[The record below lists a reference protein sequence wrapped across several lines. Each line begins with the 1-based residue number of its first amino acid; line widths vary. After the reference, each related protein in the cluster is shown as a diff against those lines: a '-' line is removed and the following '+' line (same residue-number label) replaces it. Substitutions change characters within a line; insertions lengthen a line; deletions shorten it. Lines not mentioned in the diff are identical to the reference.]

1 MPKFMSAFMVT
12 IPLLDVGIHLGES
25 LGAGV
30 EVFDVILGFAEFA
43 HVINI
48 GLNLL
53 VRKIGFDTE
62 QRGRRSDLGD
72 ACEC

>member
-12 IPLLDVGIHLGES
+12 IPLLDVGIYLGES

-30 EVFDVILGFAEFA
+30 EVFDVILGFAELA

-48 GLNLL
+48 RLNLL
-53 VRKIGFDTE
+53 VRKI
-62 QRGRRSDLGD
+62 
-72 ACEC
+72 

>member
-1 MPKFMSAFMVT
+1 
-12 IPLLDVGIHLGES
+12 VGIHLGKS
-25 LGAGV
+25 HGSSV
-30 EVFDVILGFAEFA
+30 EVFDVILGLAELA

-48 GLNLL
+48 RLNLL

-72 ACEC
+72 ASEC